1 MTKPYKHISF
11 LLLVI
16 LTSGYALGKTPGK
29 AIKTAFKIIGNNI
42 EKLDSVNQL
51 LVIYNETPESNSAT
65 LVAFEKK
72 NKKWIAVFRPME
84 AGIGRNGFAAPGE
97 KREGDNKSPS
107 GLFRLGQLYGY
118 DEAVDTRMPYLQSTS
133 EDKWID
139 DPDSPDYNK
148 PIKGNTTAKSFEN
161 LKISS
166 DEYKLC
172 LVIEYNMHPIV
183 KGMGSAIFMHLSYGD
198 APNPSSGCVVLT
210 PNNLSLL
217 LKWMN
222 PGLKPSVLMG
232 TLEVLNSNLK

>member
-42 EKLDSVNQL
+42 ERLDSVNQL

-183 KGMGSAIFMHLSYGD
+183 RGMGSAIFMHLSYGD
-198 APNPSSGCVVLT
+198 SPNPSSGCVVLT

>member
-1 MTKPYKHISF
+1 MTKLYKHISF
-11 LLLVI
+11 LLLII
-16 LTSGYALGKTPGK
+16 LTSGYAIGKTPSK
-29 AIKTAFKIIGNNI
+29 AIKSAFKIIGSNI
-42 EKLDSVNQL
+42 EKLDSVDQV

-72 NKKWIAVFRPME
+72 NKKWITVFRPME
-84 AGIGRNGFAAPGE
+84 VGIGRNGFAAPGE
-97 KREGDNKSPS
+97 KREGDSKSPT

-118 DEAVDTRMPYLQSTS
+118 GETVDSRMPYRQSTLD
-133 EDKWID
+133 DKWID

-166 DEYKLC
+166 NEYKLC

-222 PGLKPSVLMG
+222 PGSKPSVLMG
-232 TLEVLNSNLK
+232 TFEVLNSKQK

>member
-1 MTKPYKHISF
+1 MTKLNKYF
-11 LLLVI
+11 LLLLLSF
-16 LTSGYALGKTPGK
+16 LTSGYALGTTPGK
-29 AIKTAFKIIGNNI
+29 TVKAATKILRNNT

-72 NKKWIAVFRPME
+72 NKKWITVFRPME
-84 AGIGRNGFAAPGE
+84 VGIGRNGFAAPGE
-97 KREGDNKSPS
+97 KREGDSKSPT

-118 DEAVDTRMPYLQSTS
+118 EETVDSRMPYRQSTLD
-133 EDKWID
+133 DKWID

-166 DEYKLC
+166 NEYKLC

-222 PGLKPSVLMG
+222 PGSKPSVLMG
-232 TLEVLNSNLK
+232 TFEVLNSKQK

>member
-183 KGMGSAIFMHLSYGD
+183 KEMGSAIFMHLSYGD
-198 APNPSSGCVVLT
+198 SPNPSSGCVVLT
-210 PNNLSLL
+210 PNNLSFLL
-217 LKWMN
+217 NWMN
-222 PGLKPSVLMG
+222 PGSKPSVLMG

>member
-51 LVIYNETPESNSAT
+51 LVIYNETPGSNSAT

-84 AGIGRNGFAAPGE
+84 AGIGRNGFATPGE

-118 DEAVDTRMPYLQSTS
+118 DEAVDTRMLYRQSTS

-198 APNPSSGCVVLT
+198 SPNPSSGCVVLT
-210 PNNLSLL
+210 PNNLSQL

-222 PGLKPSVLMG
+222 PGSKPSVLMG